1 MPLEAPVATKV
12 PFNAGFVEGRQV
24 AAPHE
29 GTVKSLEIRFVGRAK
44 TAGTAAEMT
53 VK

>member
-1 MPLEAPVATKV
+1 MPLDAPVATKV

-29 GTVKSLEIRFVGRAK
+29 GTMKSLEIRFVGREN
-44 TAGTAAEMT
+44 TAGTAAAMT
-53 VK
+53 AK